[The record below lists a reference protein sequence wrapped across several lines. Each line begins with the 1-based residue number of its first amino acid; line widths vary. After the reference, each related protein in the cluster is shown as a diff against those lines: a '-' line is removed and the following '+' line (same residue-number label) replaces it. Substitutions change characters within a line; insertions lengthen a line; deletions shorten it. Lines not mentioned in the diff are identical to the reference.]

1 MTLESLA
8 LACNGIYEGPEERKE
23 EKGKGVTI
31 DSRKVKKDYIFI
43 AIKGERVDGH
53 TFIEQA
59 LKKGALCVICEERP
73 ERAGGPFIL
82 VNSTLQALQDIGE
95 FYRKNLDIKVVGITG
110 SVGKTCTKEMIA
122 SVLKEK
128 YRVRKTEGNF
138 NNEIG
143 LPLTVF
149 CLEEEDEIAVLE
161 MGISNFGEMH
171 RLSKIAKPDICV
183 LTNIG
188 YSHLSDLKSQ
198 DGILS
203 AKLEI
208 FDFWN
213 PEGAVFFNGDDHK
226 LASLKEIKGIR
237 PTFYGLEREND
248 IWADSIEDLGLKG
261 TACTI
266 YMGGGQIDVKIPLA
280 GRHMVYNALAAAGV
294 GRYLG
299 LSLKE
304 IKEGIESVVGMEG
317 RSHLIEREKYTI
329 IDDCYNAN
337 PVSMKAAIDL
347 LLLAQGRKVA
357 ILGDMKDLGEKSDQF
372 HKELGKYGALKE
384 IDVMVSIGEEAKYIY
399 NGIKESGKKTQ
410 AFYFKDQA
418 SFLEKAEE
426 ILKKGDTILV
436 KASHSMNFKNI
447 IEILTK

>member
-1 MTLESLA
+1 MTLENLT
-8 LACNGIYEGPEERKE
+8 LVCNGIYEGPEEKKG
-23 EKGKGVTI
+23 EKGTGVAI
-31 DSRKVKKDYIFI
+31 DSRKIKKGYIFI

-53 TFIEQA
+53 TFIEQVFE
-59 LKKGALCVICEERP
+59 KGALCVICEERP
-73 ERAGGPFIL
+73 AKVEGPIIL
-82 VNSTLQALQDIGE
+82 VNCTLQALKDIGE

-110 SVGKTCTKEMIA
+110 SVGKTSTKEMIA

-128 YRVRKTEGNF
+128 YRVKKTEGNL

-149 CLEEEDEIAVLE
+149 SLEEEDEVAVLE

-188 YSHLSDLKSQ
+188 YSHLRDLKSQ

-203 AKLEI
+203 AKSEI

-213 PEGAVFFNGDDHK
+213 PEGAVFLNGDDSK
-226 LASLKEIKGIR
+226 LASLKNIKGIR
-237 PTFYGLEREND
+237 PTFYGFERKND
-248 IWADSIEDLGLKG
+248 IWADCIEDLGLKG

-266 YMGGGQIDVKIPLA
+266 YIEGDQIDVRIPLA

-304 IKEGIESVVGMEG
+304 IKEGIESVPGMEG

-384 IDVMVSIGEEAKYIY
+384 IDVIVSIGEEAKHIY
-399 NGIKESGKKTQ
+399 KGIKEGGKKTQ
-410 AFYFKDQA
+410 AFYFYDQA
-418 SFLEKAEE
+418 PFLEKAEE
-426 ILKKGDTILV
+426 ILKEGDTILV
-436 KASHSMNFKNI
+436 KASHSMNFNNI
-447 IEILTK
+447 IETLSK